1 MLLDLVYDWIGK
13 LQLLVKPVNTAFL
26 ESFDVSILK
35 IFEGVR
41 MFNICFEM
49 FEMFYA
55 YLCASTV
62 ASIKSSSC
70 DHESM
75 IDFDVEENKS
85 KKWQNSKYHC
95 LKNIHVIFDVHF
107 AVSENE
113 KKSLGENLYYMMML
127 DVAFMPTNI

>member
-1 MLLDLVYDWIGK
+1 MLLDLVYDWIEK

-26 ESFDVSILK
+26 ESFDASILK

-41 MFNICFEM
+41 MFNIGFEM
-49 FEMFYA
+49 FQMFCA
-55 YLCASTV
+55 YLSASTV
-62 ASIKSSSC
+62 ASIESSSC

-75 IDFDVEENKS
+75 IDFDVEEYKS

-113 KKSLGENLYYMMML
+113 KML
-127 DVAFMPTNI
+127 R